1 MHHSFS
7 LTDLPDLPDTIAPD
21 GSEIRFLKSSDKGSS
36 MVHTL
41 LGPGCTTQ
49 AVHHRTVRERWI
61 CIAGQGRLWRSSEH
75 KASVITLKQGVECDI
90 LSETRFQFQADDG
103 DAPLEIIITTTP
115 PWPGDEETIKCSG
128 KWTPVL

>member
-1 MHHSFS
+1 M
-7 LTDLPDLPDTIAPD
+7 A
-21 GSEIRFLKSSDKGSS
+21 
-36 MVHTL
+36 HTL

-75 KASVITLKQGVECDI
+75 KESVITLKQGVECDI
-90 LSETRFQFQADDG
+90 LTGTRLQFQADDG

-115 PWPGDEETIKCSG
+115 PWPGDEEAIKCSG